1 MQVAPPNNQLIDIA
15 AVLEKAQLR
24 PGMRIADFGCSR
36 TGHVVFRAAP
46 VVGERGMVFAVDI
59 LRDALDDISKRAR
72 LEGLSMVHPI
82 WADVERVGK
91 TAIPDHSLD
100 CVFIINLLTHV
111 AEKEAVLAEAARLMK
126 EKARLFV
133 IDWLPTPL
141 MTAFHRTESI
151 EFDSITKW
159 CTDHGFVLQELFQ
172 PGKHHGGAVYFRQ
185 L

>member
-1 MQVAPPNNQLIDIA
+1 MMSTPINNQLIDIGD
-15 AVLEKAQLR
+15 VLARAQLR

-46 VVGERGMVFAVDI
+46 LVGDRGMVFAVDI
-59 LRDALDDISKRAR
+59 LREALDAVNKRAR

-100 CVFIINLLTHV
+100 CVFIINLLTHIN
-111 AEKEAVLAEAARLMK
+111 EKEAVLTEAARLMK

-133 IDWLPTPL
+133 VDWLDSPL
-141 MTAFHRTESI
+141 LHAFHRTEPVQ
-151 EFDSITKW
+151 FDQITAW
-159 CTDHGFVLQELFQ
+159 CADHGFVLQEMFQ